1 MVHTA
6 WECLSSNNY
15 SMQECDTDPLFVKNV
30 NCDLGDFKFPELSI
44 T

>member
-1 MVHTA
+1 MPYWSDIDYT
-6 WECLSSNNY
+6 
-15 SMQECDTDPLFVKNV
+15 MQEYKTDPLFVRNV